1 MSKKVVAEALDVKF
15 SIAHIGSFIRKRSYD
30 FMETLWECNNLRIS
44 SLELID
50 RCRKSV
56 VETIS
61 EFELNPI

>member
-1 MSKKVVAEALDVKF
+1 MSKKVVTEALDVKF

-30 FMETLWECNNLRIS
+30 FIETLVGINNLRIS
-44 SLELID
+44 TLELIV